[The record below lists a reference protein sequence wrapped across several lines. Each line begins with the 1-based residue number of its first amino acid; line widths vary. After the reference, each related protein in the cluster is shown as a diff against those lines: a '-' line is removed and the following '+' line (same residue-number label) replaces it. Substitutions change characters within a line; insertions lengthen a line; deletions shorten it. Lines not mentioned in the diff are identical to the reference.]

1 MLVSVHLSYI
11 LGHLPLRQRFP
22 LARQLG
28 FAAVEYPF
36 PYELEAS
43 DYRSLLEDN
52 GLRQISI
59 GAPAADY
66 RKGEPS
72 YSATPALKRQFD
84 DSISRV
90 IDFAKTVKCDNIHV
104 FAGTLAPDVTR
115 EAAFETYCSNLA
127 AAYDR
132 LTAEGLTLVVEPVNS
147 TDFKGYFL
155 DRLDFALAA
164 IAHSGRDGVKVVLD
178 VYHAAVNGEDA
189 IAFVRDNPGR
199 VAHIQL
205 ADYPGRHEPGEGTID
220 FARLIEV
227 LGEVGYSGSVG
238 LEYVPT
244 RPITNGVPIKEL
256 LGLA

>member
-1 MLVSVHLSYI
+1 M
-11 LGHLPLRQRFP
+11 
-22 LARQLG
+22 
-28 FAAVEYPF
+28 
-36 PYELEAS
+36 
-43 DYRSLLEDN
+43 
-52 GLRQISI
+52 
-59 GAPAADY
+59 
-66 RKGEPS
+66 
-72 YSATPALKRQFD
+72 
-84 DSISRV
+84 
-90 IDFAKTVKCDNIHV
+90 
-104 FAGTLAPDVTR
+104 TR

-132 LTAEGLTLVVEPVNS
+132 LTAEGSDASHRARQFHRLQGLLSGSARFRP
-147 TDFKGYFL
+147 GG
-155 DRLDFALAA
+155 DRAFRQ
-164 IAHSGRDGVKVVLD
+164 GWRQVVLD
-178 VYHAAVNGEDA
+178 VYDAAVNGEDA

-220 FARLIEV
+220 FARLFEV